1 MIADM
6 LKVQIGVTAD
16 AEERLLQ
23 WLQEHEVLHVIE
35 TQKNVVADNTDAK
48 IDYQLARL
56 QFALEFVERIKKEL
70 HIEDKKSIKN
80 MFAGKPA
87 ASLLR
92 LEQVLKSLK
101 IDALLN
107 KVYERSDELSDIK
120 SKRQELEDERFI
132 YWPWRALEF
141 AGDDTQ
147 KIGNVRHALIKVSLQ
162 ESLLVKKQLQDIKT
176 LVLHEVRKVVE
187 NKQGLIY
194 LEVIVHRS
202 EEKKLDNILAK
213 TNADLVSLDLPTGLT
228 ITKHIENIDNQLKD
242 LKTQEKGLLRKAK
255 RFIKLEKQLKF
266 AYDAL
271 LHHKERSLT
280 KQNLVRSPLAVI
292 ISGWLPKH
300 LFPVFEKKLAEEF
313 ESACVE
319 EVELKKNEVPPVM
332 FKNSKTM
339 RPFEAVTDIYGKPKY
354 SELDPSPILAL
365 FFLVAFGLA
374 LTDAGYGIVMMLMMW
389 AADKFFK
396 LKKSMRKM
404 INLLFYAGLSTLIFG
419 ALTGGWFGI
428 SLEKLP
434 PSEIRDIL
442 LSVKL
447 IDPIS
452 QPMTLL
458 VVAFT
463 VGIVQLLFA
472 WGVRGYDH
480 WRQKRYFEVI
490 FDDAAWITMVVL
502 ILLWVGSSKGLLSE
516 SLTKP
521 FLWALWINTGVLI
534 LTQGRSYKN
543 PVLKIAGG
551 VLSLY
556 GLISFL
562 SDTLSYSRLLA
573 LGLATGIIALVVN
586 LIGSMVMEM
595 VPVVGWLLAGIVL
608 LFGHI
613 FNLGIN
619 ALGAFIH
626 SGRLQFVEFFPKF
639 MEGGGRPYK
648 PFGRVSKYVDNP
660 NEFK

>member
-1 MIADM
+1 M
-6 LKVQIGVTAD
+6 LKVQIGVKAD
-16 AEERLLQ
+16 LEEKLLQ
-23 WLQEHEVLHVIE
+23 WLQEHEILHVTE
-35 TQKNVVADNTDAK
+35 TKMCVEVDNVDAK

-56 QFALEFVERIKKEL
+56 QFALEFIERIKKEL
-70 HIEDKKSIKN
+70 HLLEKKSFRN
-80 MFAGKPA
+80 MFAGKPT

-101 IDALLN
+101 VDVLLN
-107 KVYERSDELSDIK
+107 DVHERSDELSDIK
-120 SKRQELEDERFI
+120 AQRQELEDERSI
-132 YWPWRALEF
+132 YWPWRALEITG
-141 AGDDTQ
+141 GDIRGVD
-147 KIGNVRHALIKVSLQ
+147 NVRHALIKVSLQ
-162 ESLLVKKQLQDIKT
+162 ESLLVKKRLQDIKT
-176 LVLHEVRKVVE
+176 LVLHEIGRAAEK
-187 NKQGLIY
+187 KQGLIY

-202 EEKKLDNILAK
+202 EEKELDNVLAK
-213 TNADLVSLDLPTGLT
+213 TNADLVSFNLPMELS
-228 ITKHIENIDNQLKD
+228 IIKHIESIDNQLKK
-242 LKTQEKGLLRKAK
+242 LGIREQGLLKKAK
-255 RFIKLEKQLKF
+255 RFIKLERQLKF

-271 LHHKERSLT
+271 LHHKERAKTAQKLAR
-280 KQNLVRSPLAVI
+280 LPLAVV
-292 ISGWLPKH
+292 ISGWLPRH
-300 LFPVFEKKLAEEF
+300 LLPVFERELAEEF

-319 EVELKKNEVPPVM
+319 EVEYEKNEVPPVM
-332 FKNSKTM
+332 FKNSKAM

-354 SELDPSPILAL
+354 SELDPSPVLSL

-374 LTDAGYGIVMMLMMW
+374 LTDAGYGIVMMLLMW
-389 AADKFFK
+389 AAEKFFK
-396 LKKSMRKM
+396 LKKGMRKM
-404 INLLFYAGLSTLIFG
+404 VRLLFYAGLSTLIFG

-434 PSEIRDIL
+434 PSEVRDLL
-442 LSVKL
+442 LSVKI

-452 QPMTLL
+452 QTMTLL
-458 VVAFT
+458 VVAFA
-463 VGIVQLLFA
+463 VGVVQLLFA

-490 FDDAAWITMVVL
+490 VDDAAWITMIML
-502 ILLWVGSSKGLLSE
+502 ILLWAGSSRGLLPE
-516 SLTKP
+516 SLTGP
-521 FLWALWINTGVLI
+521 FLWALMVNAGVLI
-534 LTQGRSYKN
+534 LTQGRAYKN

-586 LIGSMVMEM
+586 LIGSMVVDM

-639 MEGGGRPYK
+639 MEGGGQAYK
-648 PFGRVSKYVDNP
+648 PFGRVSRYVDNP